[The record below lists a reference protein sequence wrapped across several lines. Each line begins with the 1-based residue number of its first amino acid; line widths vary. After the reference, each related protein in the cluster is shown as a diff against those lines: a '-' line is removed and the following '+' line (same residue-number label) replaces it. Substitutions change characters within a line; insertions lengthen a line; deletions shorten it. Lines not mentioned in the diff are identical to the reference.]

1 MELFWGGK
9 RLLSMGRRKREYRP
23 GAVYHAYSRGN
34 DGKIIFHDDDDRTRF
49 LAILADVCLKTQTRV
64 LAYCLMSNHF
74 HLLLEIALTSLETVM
89 RRVLCRYSRTTNR
102 KYKRFG
108 HVFQA
113 RYKAKVCRGDRY
125 YQRLLPYLHKNP
137 VEAGMVEKA
146 VDWPWSSARQ
156 FEGTIRSSMVDTER
170 ALSYLAPDA
179 EEARRIYA
187 EGMAAADDGF
197 EPKYDKRIYLYWRE
211 SPKPPPAKTLEALA
225 ELVEREFAVNLH
237 RDEAHVRPLKVSQGR
252 RAFALRAVAEGHR
265 AAAVAEFL
273 GISPSAVSHALSAS
287 LA

>member
-1 MELFWGGK
+1 MELFRGGP
-9 RLLSMGRRKREYRP
+9 RLLCMGRRPREHRP

-34 DGKIIFHDDDDRTRF
+34 NGKVIFHDDDDRTRF

-74 HLLLEIALTSLETVM
+74 HLLLEIALASLETVM

-102 KYKRFG
+102 KYKRYG

-156 FEGTIRSSMVDTER
+156 FAGPIRSSLVDTER
-170 ALSYLAPDA
+170 ALSFLAADPA
-179 EEARRIYA
+179 EARIIYA
-187 EGMAAADDGF
+187 EVMSTPDEGF
-197 EPKYDKRIYLYWRE
+197 EPTYDERHYYCWR
-211 SPKPPPAKTLEALA
+211 SNPMPPPLVSLTALA
-225 ELVEREFAVNLH
+225 DRVQAAFGIDVRGGSGLQRPQGISAARRDFAV
-237 RDEAHVRPLKVSQGR
+237 
-252 RAFALRAVAEGHR
+252 RAVAEGHR
-265 AAAVAEFL
+265 ASAIAGFL
-273 GISPSAVSHALSAS
+273 GIGRSAVSRALRYQG
-287 LA
+287 